1 MPTVEGAVDAL
12 QATGRPASRVLRPT
26 HNLGSNTQTH
36 TNDPFTLPDY
46 QTTAVA

>member
-1 MPTVEGAVDAL
+1 MPTAEGTVDAL
-12 QATGRPASRVLRPT
+12 QATGRPASWVLRPT
-26 HNLGSNTQTH
+26 HNLDSNTPIH